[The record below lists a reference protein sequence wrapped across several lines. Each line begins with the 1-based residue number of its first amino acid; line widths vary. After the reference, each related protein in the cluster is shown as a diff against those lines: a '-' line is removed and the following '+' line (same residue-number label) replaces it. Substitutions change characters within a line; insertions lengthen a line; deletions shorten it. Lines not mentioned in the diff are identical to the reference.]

1 MRNEKTFW
9 TICLLILVNSGLFA
23 QRIRL
28 LNATGGVDCPG
39 TLCTSNNP
47 VQFTVATELPG
58 DPLNLPLNPNTPHDP
73 ARRFKGFWIMGD
85 GNFLQFED
93 TKTDALSRTPTPY
106 NYAAP
111 GDYHVTA
118 YLTGKYTNNDWPKQA
133 VMDVKS
139 LAAPGSTPTDFTTM
153 LKGSDNEIKLTSNHG
168 IRRENLTAF
177 VISYARA
184 KRASGIYFF
193 YNGIIDVHTP
203 KRDMH
208 KTDRAILQHFDTEIP
223 LYFKGKMD
231 STKIKSYET
240 VALQTDK
247 RVDNLTF
254 TPAFKA
260 LSEKF
265 RDVIYFPTETAAESD
280 LPASFLEK
288 RFFPILQAHPEFM
301 PQDTLM
307 NFMVVLTGP
316 EPVKDERLNAV
327 LAGLAPGLSL
337 ESPITINGNQRRT
350 GKQPF
355 VSDRVQQVP
364 SEVPQYIQAM
374 DQYPLAYQV
383 TFDPNQLTVEDI
395 KPTSVS
401 GEYEVRFR
409 LEMCNKGQAIVPYE
423 MVSVR
428 YSADFHDFK
437 PLFSQISNEVHT
449 GQTWSFKADTIIV
462 GVQPTDHESQ
472 CIYVEFTAKTNC
484 DGVRS
489 LWTGNANQP
498 VQSCVIF
505 GGAIDERPECHF
517 NFPIDSTQF
526 QVDGRGICC
535 RDGKHTTC
543 PFNWL
548 LWLIIFLVLI
558 ILFLIRKFFRRAQ
571 P

>member
-1 MRNEKTFW
+1 VTN
-9 TICLLILVNSGLFA
+9 
-23 QRIRL
+23 
-28 LNATGGVDCPG
+28 
-39 TLCTSNNP
+39 
-47 VQFTVATELPG
+47 LPG
-58 DPLNLPLNPNTPHDP
+58 DPLNLPFNPNTPNDP

-93 TKTDALSRTPTPY
+93 TKTDDTSRTPKPY

-111 GDYHVTA
+111 GNYQVSA

-139 LAAPGSTPTDFTTM
+139 LAAPGSTPTTFTTL
-153 LKGSDNEIKLTSNHG
+153 LKGSDNEIKLASNHG

-223 LYFKGKMD
+223 LYFNGKLD

-240 VALQTDK
+240 TALQTAN

-254 TPAFKA
+254 SPAFQA

-355 VSDRVQQVP
+355 VSDRVQQVR

-395 KPTSVS
+395 KP
-401 GEYEVRFR
+401 
-409 LEMCNKGQAIVPYE
+409 
-423 MVSVR
+423 
-428 YSADFHDFK
+428 
-437 PLFSQISNEVHT
+437 
-449 GQTWSFKADTIIV
+449 
-462 GVQPTDHESQ
+462 
-472 CIYVEFTAKTNC
+472 
-484 DGVRS
+484 
-489 LWTGNANQP
+489 
-498 VQSCVIF
+498 
-505 GGAIDERPECHF
+505 
-517 NFPIDSTQF
+517 
-526 QVDGRGICC
+526 
-535 RDGKHTTC
+535 
-543 PFNWL
+543 
-548 LWLIIFLVLI
+548 
-558 ILFLIRKFFRRAQ
+558 
-571 P
+571 